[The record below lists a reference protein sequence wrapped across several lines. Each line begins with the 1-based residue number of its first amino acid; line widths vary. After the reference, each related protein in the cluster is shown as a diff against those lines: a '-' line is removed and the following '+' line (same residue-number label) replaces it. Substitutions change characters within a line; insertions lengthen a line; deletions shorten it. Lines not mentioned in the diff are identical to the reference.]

1 MSNRKRRTEAINLV
15 RSIDRD
21 AILKEI
27 HEQAESEFE
36 HKLKSDFFRVFSM
49 WILTLAFI
57 GLIFSL
63 ALISSSANGEGRP
76 KASDR
81 ETTWSKY
88 LAAEMKGKSEV
99 TLPDRS
105 RCDILTES
113 TAWEVEWVDK
123 WEESIAQSINYQIES
138 KRQFAGV
145 IILLRGDY
153 EDDKNRFEK
162 VIKELRKRGTV
173 IRFRY
178 VNTEDENG
186 KVEEDSEGDSGSDN

>member
-1 MSNRKRRTEAINLV
+1 MSNRKRRAEQVALM
-15 RSIDRD
+15 RSINREK
-21 AILKEI
+21 ILEEM
-27 HEQAESEFE
+27 HEQSEAEFE
-36 HKLKSDFFRVFSM
+36 QRLKTDFFRVCSA
-49 WILTLAFI
+49 WILTLAFV
-57 GLIFSL
+57 GLVCSL
-63 ALISSSANGEGRP
+63 ALLASSARGEGRP

-88 LAAEMKGKSEV
+88 LAIEMKGQSEV

-105 RCDILTES
+105 RCDILTET

-178 VNTEDENG
+178 VNTE
-186 KVEEDSEGDSGSDN
+186 EEDGKAIDSRREARTY